1 MRLFAKKEL
10 PVKLDFSAC
19 GKILINGL
27 RFSFSVES
35 SGKES
40 SKGLCVSF
48 SGAAIDSGEVTFS
61 QLEYLENKNGK
72 IIPHKADMPLVTK
85 NDGKRIYQAKFRNIR
100 ISDASKRIADGQTIE
115 DALSSIIRNDIQF
128 KVTPHYTGDG
138 EPEVMLNVYPYEN
151 ALTGSCTQWLKVTA
165 DQDWFEH
172 NLK

>member
-72 IIPHKADMPLVTK
+72 IIPHKADMPLSVI
-85 NDGKRIYQAKFRNIR
+85 RQAAVIHAAKI
-100 ISDASKRIADGQTIE
+100 
-115 DALSSIIRNDIQF
+115 LS
-128 KVTPHYTGDG
+128 VH
-138 EPEVMLNVYPYEN
+138 
-151 ALTGSCTQWLKVTA
+151 
-165 DQDWFEH
+165 
-172 NLK
+172 